1 MQSPYNK
8 QRVYLVR
15 HGETEW
21 SVSGRHTG
29 LTDVPL
35 TEHGR
40 EEAQRLAP
48 VLQVQRFEDVL
59 VSPLERAKQTCAL
72 AGFAAHASM
81 DADLCEL
88 NYGAYEGMTPREIH
102 ELAPN
107 WLLFRDGCPGGESP
121 DEVWDRVDRV
131 IARVRA
137 IPGDVALFAH
147 GHILRALGARWIGL
161 AVVDGRRFRLDPA
174 TLCVLSY
181 YHGLPAIERWND
193 HIER

>member
-1 MQSPYNK
+1 MLRAFNK

-29 LTDVPL
+29 RTDIPLTD
-35 TEHGR
+35 HGR
-40 EEAQRLAP
+40 EDARRLAP
-48 VLQVQRFEDVL
+48 ILQRQRFELVL
-59 VSPLERAKQTCAL
+59 VSPLERARETCGL
-72 AGFAAHASM
+72 AGFTYASI
-81 DADLCEL
+81 DEDLYEWD
-88 NYGAYEGMTPREIH
+88 YGSYEGKTSEEIRDI
-102 ELAPN
+102 APG

-121 DEVWDRVDRV
+121 DDVWDRVDRL
-131 IARVRA
+131 IAKVRG

-161 AVVDGRRFRLDPA
+161 AVVDGARFRLDTA

-193 HIER
+193 SIDN